1 MSKYPDGIFE
11 KYPEYKYKRTYERE
25 KGKLYNIETDP
36 DVQKDIARLEEI
48 SKIVRR
54 NAHRCEMTEEFL
66 EDMYVIGG
74 INEKYAE
81 VMSPNKD
88 SVTRNRFHSAIK
100 KASDARRVFV
110 HDCECK
116 YKRKLY

>member
-1 MSKYPDGIFE
+1 MSDYTGSIFV
-11 KYPEYKYKRTYERE
+11 KHPEYKYKRTYEKE
-25 KGKLYNIETDP
+25 FGKLYNIETDP
-36 DVQKDIARLEEI
+36 DVQKDIARLEEL
-48 SKIVRR
+48 STFVRR
-54 NAHRCEMTEEFL
+54 SAHRCEMTEEFL
-66 EDMYVIGG
+66 EKMYVIGG

-81 VMSPNKD
+81 IMSLNKD
-88 SVTRNRFHSAIK
+88 SVTHNRFRSAIK